1 MAKQLTSVRPSTFS
15 TFRNELLS
23 EYLAPSPSS
32 SKSFDVRGQ
41 QLCISGQPA
50 NQKPARAPY
59 TLAKSCG
66 TGESLIWVHDT
77 IFLWTHP

>member
-1 MAKQLTSVRPSTFS
+1 MAQQLTSVRASTFS
-15 TFRNELLS
+15 TFKNGLLS
-23 EYLAPSPSS
+23 EYLAPSLLS

-41 QLCISGQPA
+41 QLCISGQAA

-66 TGESLIWVHDT
+66 TVDSLI
-77 IFLWTHP
+77 